1 MLRIYEYIWGAKPNS
16 YIRMIA
22 IRYSLISA
30 MLLSA
35 LFAHSQIPAT
45 EIYLIDLDNHGS
57 HSHTGKPKNISNS
70 KGYDSQPCFSKEGN
84 AILFTSIR
92 NGTQADVYEYQTV
105 NDQVV
110 QITTT
115 PESEYSPTF
124 MDDGI
129 HFSTVRV
136 EKDSA
141 QRLWQFSLTGKE
153 KPVRILEK
161 SVDSV
166 GYHCWYAKDKL
177 ALFILTEPVSLQL
190 AEVGKW
196 QTHIEAEKVGRCMV
210 KARDEKSFYFVDK
223 SDTAQYYISKYSKGG
238 LQLDNGAIQFGNNQT
253 IEKLFPT
260 VKGNEDF
267 CITPEGN
274 FIMAKE
280 SSIYM
285 LSPATKIWTPLADLK
300 SEGITGITRVAISPD
315 GKRLAIVAKEGE

>member
-1 MLRIYEYIWGAKPNS
+1 MKNIF
-16 YIRMIA
+16 
-22 IRYSLISA
+22 SLFYFF
-30 MLLSA
+30 LCA
-35 LFAHSQIPAT
+35 LCATAQIPAT
-45 EIYLIDLDNHGS
+45 EIYLLDIDNHGS
-57 HSHTGKPKNISNS
+57 HSHMGKAKNISNS

-84 AILFTSIR
+84 SILFTSIR
-92 NGTQADVYEYQTV
+92 NGTQADVYQYQVV

-110 QITTT
+110 QLTTT

-141 QRLWQFSLTGKE
+141 QRLWQFSLAGKE
-153 KPVRILEK
+153 KPTRILDK
-161 SVDSV
+161 VVDSV
-166 GYHCWYAKDKL
+166 GYHCWYAKEKL

-196 QTHIEAEKVGRCMV
+196 QTHFEAEKVGRCMI
-210 KARDEKSFYFVDK
+210 KAPDEKAFYFVDK
-223 SDTAQYYISKYSKGG
+223 SDTMQYYICKYSKGG
-238 LQLDNGAIQFGNNQT
+238 LQVDNGALQFGNNQT

-260 VKGNEDF
+260 IPGSEDF

-274 FIMAKE
+274 FIMAGG
-280 SSIYM
+280 SSIFLM
-285 LSPATKIWTPLADLK
+285 NPSTKKWTELADLK

-315 GKRLAIVAKEGE
+315 GKRLALVAKETE

>member
-1 MLRIYEYIWGAKPNS
+1 MA
-16 YIRMIA
+16 A

-30 MLLSA
+30 IMLFV

-45 EIYLIDLDNHGS
+45 EIYLLDIDNHGS
-57 HSHTGKPKNISNS
+57 HSHVGKAKNISNS

-84 AILFTSIR
+84 SILFTSIR
-92 NGTQADVYEYQTV
+92 NGTQADVYQYQVV

-110 QITTT
+110 QLTTT

-141 QRLWQFSLTGKE
+141 QRLWQFSLAGKE
-153 KPVRILEK
+153 KPTRILDK

-166 GYHCWYAKDKL
+166 GYHCWYGKEKL

-210 KARDEKSFYFVDK
+210 KVPDGKGFYFVDK
-223 SDTAQYYISKYSKGG
+223 SDTTQYYISKYSKGG
-238 LQLDNGAIQFGNNQT
+238 LQLDNGALQFGNNQT

-260 VKGNEDF
+260 VKGSEDF
-267 CITPEGN
+267 CITPDGG

-280 SSIYM
+280 SSIY
-285 LSPATKIWTPLADLK
+285 LLNPATKTWTPLADLK
-300 SEGITGITRVAISPD
+300 SEGVTGITRVAISPD
-315 GKRLAIVAKEGE
+315 GKRLALVAKETE

>member
-1 MLRIYEYIWGAKPNS
+1 MKKVLTLF
-16 YIRMIA
+16 
-22 IRYSLISA
+22 SL
-30 MLLSA
+30 LLCA
-35 LFAHSQIPAT
+35 LCVKSQIPAT
-45 EIYLIDLDNHGS
+45 EIYLLDIDNHGS
-57 HSHTGKPKNISNS
+57 HSHVGKPKNISNS
-70 KGYDSQPCFSKEGN
+70 KGYDSQPCFSNDGN
-84 AILFTSIR
+84 TILFTSIR
-92 NGTQADVYEYQTV
+92 NGTQADVFEYQVV

-141 QRLWQFSLTGKE
+141 QRLWQFSLTSEE
-153 KPVRILEK
+153 KPIRILDK
-161 SVDSV
+161 AVDSV

-196 QTHIEAEKVGRCMV
+196 QTHNEVEKVGRCMV
-210 KARDEKSFYFVDK
+210 KVPDEKGFYFVDK
-223 SDTAQYYISKYSKGG
+223 SDTTQYYISKYSKGG
-238 LQLDNGAIQFGNNQT
+238 LQVDNGALQFGNNQT

-260 VKGNEDF
+260 VKGSEDF

-280 SSIYM
+280 TSIY
-285 LSPATKIWTPLADLK
+285 LLNPATKIWTLLADLK
-300 SEGITGITRVAISPD
+300 SEGIAGTTRVAISQD
-315 GKRLAIVAKEGE
+315 GKRIAIVAKEAE

>member
-1 MLRIYEYIWGAKPNS
+1 MA
-16 YIRMIA
+16 A

-30 MLLSA
+30 IMLFT

-45 EIYLIDLDNHGS
+45 EIYLLDIDNHGS
-57 HSHTGKPKNISNS
+57 HSHVGKAKNISNS
-70 KGYDSQPCFSKEGN
+70 KGYDSQPCFSNDGN
-84 AILFTSIR
+84 TILFTSIR
-92 NGTQADVYEYQTV
+92 NGSQADVYQYQVV

-110 QITTT
+110 QLTTT
-115 PESEYSPTF
+115 PESEYSPMF

-141 QRLWQFSLTGKE
+141 QRLWQFSLAGKE
-153 KPVRILEK
+153 KPTRILDK

-166 GYHCWYAKDKL
+166 GYHCWYGKEKL

-210 KARDEKSFYFVDK
+210 KVPDGKGFYFVDK
-223 SDTAQYYISKYSKGG
+223 SDTTQYYISKYSKGG
-238 LQLDNGAIQFGNNQT
+238 LQLDNGALQFGNNQT

-260 VKGNEDF
+260 VKGSEDF
-267 CITPEGN
+267 CITPDGG

-280 SSIYM
+280 SSIY
-285 LSPATKIWTPLADLK
+285 LLNPATKTWTPLADLK
-300 SEGITGITRVAISPD
+300 SEGVTGITRVAISPD
-315 GKRLAIVAKEGE
+315 GKRLALVAKETE